1 MSVVSW
7 RHSFDPYGCLF
18 LVLVVMKLG
27 GRGGGQ
33 VGGLEPLKMN
43 IYWIHIPPL
52 TLGTEILFAHDW
64 FGKAFS
70 LIIFLDIISSL
81 DHACHTSITNISINF
96 LKIQTFSFRN
106 SI

>member
-18 LVLVVMKLG
+18 LVLLVMKLG

-33 VGGLEPLKMN
+33 VGALEPFKMI
-43 IYWIHIPPL
+43 IYRIHIPPL

-70 LIIFLDIISSL
+70 LLIFFGYYF
-81 DHACHTSITNISINF
+81 ITGSCLPHLHHQHLHQLPKNINLF
-96 LKIQTFSFRN
+96 F
-106 SI
+106 

>member
-43 IYWIHIPPL
+43 IYRIHIPPL

-70 LIIFLDIISSL
+70 LMIFLDIISSL

-96 LKIQTFSFRN
+96 QKI
-106 SI
+106 